1 VIKIDNKSSWSNKS
15 INYLLI
21 LFAFLLPISTAM
33 TNAAVALLILFWL
46 IEGRW
51 KEKYIVLRSSLP
63 FKLFLAFILLIGLS
77 ILWSHGIEGGFWG
90 NKSPNA
96 IVFYVRQYIF
106 DFMIIPIILTSMK
119 KEFIRYIISSF
130 LAAIL
135 VSELMSWGIF
145 MEWIQYKNVLPDDP
159 SPFMNHSF
167 YSIFLAV
174 TIFVLLTRFFQTK
187 TTLYKILIVLFILS
201 AIVNLFLNGGRLGQL
216 AFFVAIFV
224 YTGLRYR
231 VTIKSTLLS
240 LLTVIMVFTIAYKVS
255 PVFQKRMD
263 SSLQS
268 LTKILE
274 GNYNS
279 SWGKRVHILIVAK
292 DLVRENPI
300 FGIGMGN
307 AKVEFLEKAKEY
319 PQNRDF
325 FLEAAHLHNG
335 YMQILVEV
343 GIIGLL
349 LFFFFI
355 YTLLRARMKRDDYI
369 LLVMVITIYLIGFVG
384 EPLFFNRKPYLL
396 FNLFIAILLFKSM
409 YGAKEKEALE

>member
-1 VIKIDNKSSWSNKS
+1 MRSNYANKGL
-15 INYLLI
+15 NYLLI

-51 KEKYIVLRSSLP
+51 KEKYTILRSSLP

-96 IVFYVRQYIF
+96 IVFYFRQYIF
-106 DFMIIPIILTSMK
+106 GFMIIPIILTSMR

-145 MEWIQYKNVLPDDP
+145 MEWIQYKDVSPDDP

-174 TIFVLLTRFFQTK
+174 AVFVLLTRFFQTK
-187 TTLYKILIVLFILS
+187 TTLYKVLIVLFILS
-201 AIVNLFLNGGRLGQL
+201 AMVNLFLNGGRLGQL

-224 YTGLRYR
+224 YIGLRYR
-231 VTIKSTLLS
+231 VTAKSILLS
-240 LLTVIMVFTIAYKVS
+240 LLTISAVFTIAYKAS

-263 SSLQS
+263 LSLQS
-268 LTKILE
+268 LQKITE
-274 GNYNS
+274 GNYAS
-279 SWGKRVHILIVAK
+279 SWGKRAQILTVAK

-300 FGIGMGN
+300 LGIGIGN
-307 AKVEFLEKAKEY
+307 AKVEFLEKAKECS
-319 PQNRDF
+319 QNRDF
-325 FLEAAHLHNG
+325 LLKVAHLHNG
-335 YMQILVEV
+335 YMQILVEL
-343 GIIGLL
+343 GIVGLL
-349 LFFFFI
+349 LFFFFL
-355 YTLLRARMKRDDYI
+355 YRLLRIQLKRDDHI
-369 LLVMVITIYLIGFVG
+369 LLVIVITIYLVGFIG

-409 YGAKEKEALE
+409 SRAKNKEALE

>member
-1 VIKIDNKSSWSNKS
+1 MRSNYANKGL
-15 INYLLI
+15 NYLLI

-51 KEKYIVLRSSLP
+51 KEKYTILRSSLP

-96 IVFYVRQYIF
+96 IVFYFRQYIF
-106 DFMIIPIILTSMK
+106 DFMIIPIILTSMR

-145 MEWIQYKNVLPDDP
+145 MEWIQYKDVSPDDP

-174 TIFVLLTRFFQTK
+174 AVFVLLTRFFQTK
-187 TTLYKILIVLFILS
+187 TTLYKVLIVLFILS
-201 AIVNLFLNGGRLGQL
+201 AMVNLFLNGGRLGQL

-224 YTGLRYR
+224 YIGLRYR
-231 VTIKSTLLS
+231 VTAKSILLS
-240 LLTVIMVFTIAYKVS
+240 LLTISAVFTIAYKAS

-263 SSLQS
+263 LSLQS
-268 LTKILE
+268 LQKITE
-274 GNYNS
+274 GNYAS
-279 SWGKRVHILIVAK
+279 SWGKRAQILTVAK

-300 FGIGMGN
+300 LGIGIGN
-307 AKVEFLEKAKEY
+307 AKVEFLEKAKECS
-319 PQNRDF
+319 QNRDF
-325 FLEAAHLHNG
+325 LLKVAHLHNG
-335 YMQILVEV
+335 YMQILVEL
-343 GIIGLL
+343 GIVGLL
-349 LFFFFI
+349 LFFFFL
-355 YTLLRARMKRDDYI
+355 YRLLRIQLKRDDHI
-369 LLVMVITIYLIGFVG
+369 LLVIVITIYLVGFIG

-409 YGAKEKEALE
+409 SRAKNKEALE